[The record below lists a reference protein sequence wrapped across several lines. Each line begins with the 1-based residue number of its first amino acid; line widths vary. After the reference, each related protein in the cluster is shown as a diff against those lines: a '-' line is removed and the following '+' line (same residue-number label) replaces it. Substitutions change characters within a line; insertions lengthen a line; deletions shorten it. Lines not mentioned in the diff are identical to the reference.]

1 LTMLENDK
9 VPFQQV
15 LDALLDESKPFPPVY
30 LHRFSDLE
38 SRHLNELR
46 ARWNQVPVSR
56 RRALLEDLEE
66 LADVDTLMNFDDL
79 ARFSLKDLD
88 PQVRALSIRLLWEA
102 EDKKLVP
109 VFIQMM
115 AEDMDHQVRA
125 AAANAL
131 GLFVFLGEL
140 EEIPEDLLQE
150 IVDNLIMAT
159 TGEDH
164 PLVRRRALESLGYS
178 GREDVVPLLQEAYER
193 GNPEWLASAL
203 YAMGRSAD
211 QRWSGNIMRMIDHP
225 NSTVREEAVRAAGEL
240 ELTAARDPLIQIV
253 EEDDDDIV
261 KMAAVWSLSQIGGGI
276 VRPFLER
283 LAEETEDEEEVD
295 LIEEALDNL
304 SFTEDMNAFDLID
317 IDFDED
323 DSSANGSDS
332 GSKSKKENKET
343 RKSKKNKK
351 D

>member
-1 LTMLENDK
+1 MFEDEK

-15 LDALLDESKPFPPVY
+15 LDALLDETRPFPPIY

-38 SRHLNELR
+38 PRYLNELR

-109 VFIQMM
+109 IFTQMM
-115 AEDMDHQVRA
+115 EEDMDYQVRA

-131 GLFVFLGEL
+131 GSFVFLGEL
-140 EEIPEDLLQE
+140 EEIPEDLLHQVE
-150 IVDNLIMAT
+150 DNLIKVT
-159 TGEDH
+159 SGEDH

-178 GREDVVPLLQEAYER
+178 SREEVVPLLQEAYDR

-211 QRWSGNIMRMIDHP
+211 KRWSGDVLRMIDNP

-240 ELTAARDPLIQIV
+240 ELATAREILIQIV
-253 EEDDDDIV
+253 EEDEDDIV
-261 KMAAVWSLSQIGGGI
+261 RMAAVWSLSQIGGGL

-283 LAEETEDEEEVD
+283 LVEETEDEEEAD

-304 SFTEDMNAFDLID
+304 SFTEDMNAFELLD
-317 IDFDED
+317 IDFDD
-323 DSSANGSDS
+323 DDDIPGNGSDS
-332 GSKSKKENKET
+332 GSKPQKENKKDS
-343 RKSKKNKK
+343 RKGRKNQKE
-351 D
+351 